1 MEHYNNIK
9 NKIKEKGYIKITF
22 EPADSNSERLS
33 FDDISTTLDTNLV
46 RLRGWSYPMIPPYDR
61 AEGEI
66 FKRPYNVGSGKAYYS
81 DFEDRK
87 EVGVLFKSGQFIS
100 MVSIIEDYMPEYR
113 GKDMTKIKY
122 FDFLSLIYKI
132 TEIILFIKK
141 YTESRGINGGN
152 LKIELGNMNKRL
164 LDSIF
169 SFNIFPFSAKYESMI
184 ETIAVDRKISREE
197 ILSDDLKVS
206 RSIIIEIFQSFN
218 WDNPSESMIET
229 HQNNLMTGRI

>member
-1 MEHYNNIK
+1 
-9 NKIKEKGYIKITF
+9 
-22 EPADSNSERLS
+22 
-33 FDDISTTLDTNLV
+33 
-46 RLRGWSYPMIPPYDR
+46 
-61 AEGEI
+61 
-66 FKRPYNVGSGKAYYS
+66 
-81 DFEDRK
+81 
-87 EVGVLFKSGQFIS
+87 
-100 MVSIIEDYMPEYR
+100 
-113 GKDMTKIKY
+113 
-122 FDFLSLIYKI
+122 
-132 TEIILFIKK
+132 
-141 YTESRGINGGN
+141 
-152 LKIELGNMNKRL
+152 MNKRL